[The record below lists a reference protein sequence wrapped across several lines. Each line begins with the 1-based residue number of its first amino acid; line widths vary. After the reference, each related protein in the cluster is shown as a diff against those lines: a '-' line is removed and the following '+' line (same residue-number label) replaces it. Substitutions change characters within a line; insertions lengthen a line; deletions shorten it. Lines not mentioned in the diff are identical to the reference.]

1 MAKVLV
7 GFMGSGKS
15 TIAGLLD
22 PSFVDMDAYITEQ
35 IGTSITE
42 YFSVHGEEAFRK
54 IEQVA
59 LVDLLK
65 GEHVLSTGGGV
76 VIVPANRELLSQHDD
91 VVYLQADFET
101 LYQRI
106 KADKSNQRP
115 LFLSKTKEELEA
127 LFEERRSW
135 YEAVADQIINVVGKT
150 PKEIMEAIK

>member
-22 PSFVDMDAYITEQ
+22 PSFVDMDDYITQ
-35 IGTSITE
+35 QLGMSIAD
-42 YFSVHGEEAFRK
+42 YFSVQGEAAFRE

-76 VIVPANRELLSQHDD
+76 VSVPANRELLSQHDD

-101 LYQRI
+101 LYRRI
-106 KADKSNQRP
+106 EADKRNQRP
-115 LFLSKTKEELEA
+115 LFLSKKKEELEE
-127 LFEERRSW
+127 LFEERQAW
-135 YEAVADQIINVVGKT
+135 YESVADQIINVAGKT
-150 PKEIMEAIK
+150 PEEIMEEIK